1 MSPIITQPG
10 SPAHVHPDEAARKRR
25 DRLAR
30 ATPGQAEAALTYLS
44 VIDPLMFEIAMDA
57 ADLTVGEAPGAEA
70 PVDEEPI
77 PVCRRCGGLVGIFL
91 DRGLQWQHF
100 RGDGTTAGAQEIYDP
115 GHPAEVT
122 WRLPDE
128 DPDEP

>member
-30 ATPGQAEAALTYLS
+30 ATAGQAEAALAYLS

-57 ADLTVGEAPGAEA
+57 ADLTAGEAPGRK
-70 PVDEEPI
+70 
-77 PVCRRCGGLVGIFL
+77 RRWTRSRSRCA
-91 DRGLQWQHF
+91 
-100 RGDGTTAGAQEIYDP
+100 AGAAAWSGSSSTAAWSGGTSAATGPRPAPRRSTTP

-128 DPDEP
+128 DPEEP